1 MHLWSIGDVLA
12 LVILEMIS
20 MREKRNA
27 WIMMALFLYQLVV
40 NGKMMGIKYFYREK
54 QECLDLFYTLRYIL
68 LNHETISYS
77 AYMYL
82 ENTR

>member
-1 MHLWSIGDVLA
+1 
-12 LVILEMIS
+12 
-20 MREKRNA
+20 
-27 WIMMALFLYQLVV
+27 MMALFLYQLVV

-77 AYMYL
+77 AYL